1 MIKDYKFYG
10 MDEDI
15 GKSLAN
21 YGLVVRNEKSDQYTC
36 IYKNKENYD
45 FSILCESELMDL
57 IDLKSWLDKDKRDQ
71 FLNFCDQ
78 TVESFSKLPFIHK
91 LFSMIHYFN
100 VDDIMGTSY
109 DPVTFKEA
117 LKLAKDI

>member
-1 MIKDYKFYG
+1 MIKDYKFFG
-10 MDEDI
+10 MDEDL
-15 GKSLAN
+15 GKSLSN

-36 IYKNKENYD
+36 IYRNKDNYD

-57 IDLKSWLDKDKRDQ
+57 MELRSWLDKDKRDQ

-78 TVESFSKLPFIHK
+78 TIKSFSELPFIHK

-100 VDDIMGTSY
+100 IDDIMGISY

-117 LKLAKDI
+117 LKLAKNS

>member
-45 FSILCESELMDL
+45 FSIF
-57 IDLKSWLDKDKRDQ
+57 
-71 FLNFCDQ
+71 FL
-78 TVESFSKLPFIHK
+78 LP
-91 LFSMIHYFN
+91 
-100 VDDIMGTSY
+100 
-109 DPVTFKEA
+109 
-117 LKLAKDI
+117 

>member
-1 MIKDYKFYG
+1 MIKDYKFFG
-10 MDEDI
+10 MDEDL
-15 GKSLAN
+15 GKSLSN

-36 IYKNKENYD
+36 IYRNKDNYD

-57 IDLKSWLDKDKRDQ
+57 MELRSWLDKDKRDQ

-78 TVESFSKLPFIHK
+78 TIKSFSELPFIHK

-100 VDDIMGTSY
+100 IDDIMGISY

>member
-45 FSILCESELMDL
+45 FSILCESELMEL
-57 IDLKSWLDKDKRDQ
+57 MDLKSWLDKETRDK
-71 FLNFCDQ
+71 FLVFCDQ
-78 TVESFSKLPFIHK
+78 TVDSFSNLPFIHK

>member
-45 FSILCESELMDL
+45 FSILCESELMEL
-57 IDLKSWLDKDKRDQ
+57 MNLKRWLDKETRDK
-71 FLNFCDQ
+71 FLVFCDQ
-78 TVESFSKLPFIHK
+78 TL
-91 LFSMIHYFN
+91 
-100 VDDIMGTSY
+100 
-109 DPVTFKEA
+109 
-117 LKLAKDI
+117 